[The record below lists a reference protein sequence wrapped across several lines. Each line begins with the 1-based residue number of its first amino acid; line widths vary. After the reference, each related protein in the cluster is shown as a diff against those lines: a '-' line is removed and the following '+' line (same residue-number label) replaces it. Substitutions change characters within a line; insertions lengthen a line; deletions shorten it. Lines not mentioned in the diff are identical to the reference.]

1 MATSKKP
8 TTHQVYNPNTKLLN
22 INNGQKVRDVSTG
35 KVYGPK
41 NGLTSQQQAGRAS
54 LRAGTPV
61 PQQVKSPTTHQ
72 VYKNGVLTVTPTQA
86 SKASTPEGQLAAK
99 EGVFTN
105 PHTGIQTDK
114 YGNVVTGKNKY
125 GVLQTTGTT
134 APSAMG
140 TAGAAT
146 QSTAV
151 RGTTTQGAVTPT
163 VPTATTP
170 VVDIGGGTTAGV
182 SGTAGAATDS
192 QRLADIAWKQH
203 NGEPLSEEDFKYLVG
218 QQLSGASSLA
228 AQTQAAATAQETA
241 AQDLIAK
248 KQAEMEARASSQSK
262 TTQGLVDQQKAL
274 LDEQA
279 KAAIDQI
286 KQNAMSEQTAGQ
298 NIMAFSGFGVSSA
311 AIQKTQEIQA
321 KYNAQSQA
329 VVDAENLQLQMFQE
343 QLQGADQAVLDEMQA
358 NIDTLQA
365 NADEMAYSNALDVAQ
380 ANADANVDPLTAL
393 SNIMQVLPPAQAQ
406 QVNTDVSKM
415 LGYLA
420 DESGNPITFANG
432 ETIPILTETT
442 EAKNTRYLDEL
453 VKSGASPEIINALKV
468 QLGLPDYTDPITQAQ
483 LAYDQANAKVKENEA
498 NGILTSPLDLID
510 LAQKTYDY
518 YNEIGYTAGSIPTGG
533 QYGATT
539 YTLENGLPAIMVNVQ
554 QGQSLDLS
562 ETRDRDEGQCGAFV
576 NDFFGERIM
585 DNLFTQKMGLV
596 DESIQVPEPGMA
608 FVMETESK
616 YGHTGI
622 VEYVDPSRGVMGI
635 VDANWNNDGEVRRT
649 EIPIS
654 DAAGFVRAP
663 NSISADASS
672 FTPTDVSMVNNFLE
686 NGKVPSVYEGNEQ
699 ELIDKANRLSSLATN
714 PKTPLSQALSYT
726 TGKKALTDTAV
737 QSIQKN
743 DLTAQQ
749 ITDLATSFED
759 LDESDFGPLLGIISS
774 ANPYNTKA
782 QDIRAQLQ
790 SIVPNLARGVYGEV
804 GVLTDA
810 DIANYMKTLPNLT
823 STEDLRNA
831 VLEMTQR
838 TIGRSLESKLRAY
851 AGTYDISG
859 YQYIIDKYNLD
870 NATAQEDL
878 GALYDQSSDLSV
890 SQNDLW
896 DNL

>member
-22 INNGQKVRDVSTG
+22 INNGQKVKDVSTG

-41 NGLTSQQQAGRAS
+41 NGLTAQQQAGRAS

-99 EGVFTN
+99 EGIFTN

-146 QSTAV
+146 QGTAV

-218 QQLSGASSLA
+218 QQLSGAGSLA

-329 VVDAENLQLQMFQE
+329 VVDAENLQLQQYQA

-380 ANADANVDPLTAL
+380 ANADAQLDPLTAL

-432 ETIPILTETT
+432 ETIPIKTDTDF
-442 EAKNTRYLDEL
+442 AKNMDYLQQL
-453 VKSGASPEIINALKV
+453 ASSGASEEVMNAAMAG
-468 QLGLPDYTDPITQAQ
+468 LGLTTADMQNFQFYSQLSDKGKADYIKLQQASKGVSLFNGADGQVYAVDGTNGTVTPLESQSASGSGNIPNMPPVTATIGDREVTAQPVFMTALQQADAAMFAATGQHIQINQDYRTAAEQQAIRDQFGYTSNDQPSGAGGLPMAAPVGTSFHEMGLAVDVSNWEEAQPYLEQFGIVNGLEGDMGHFSMGEMNPGVFGTKDYTDAQ
-483 LAYDQANAKVKENEA
+483 KAAMDALDPSDLSTTDLKVLKDSGLSTNDLFTYVSSSKQELPADKKEQIQEVYDA
-498 NGILTSPLDLID
+498 LLDLEGTSGLTGAVGFGIQKFGTEAGWAGTKTAD
-510 LAQKTYDY
+510 FIAKFNTFKDSLALPNLDKMKGAMSDKDIQFLR
-518 YNEIGYTAGSIPTGG
+518 NTASALSLNMSETEFRN
-533 QYGATT
+533 
-539 YTLENGLPAIMVNVQ
+539 TLEKLKQ
-554 QGQSLDLS
+554 KYSSLLNLGTDITPQEDL
-562 ETRDRDEGQCGAFV
+562 D
-576 NDFFGERIM
+576 
-585 DNLFTQKMGLV
+585 
-596 DESIQVPEPGMA
+596 
-608 FVMETESK
+608 
-616 YGHTGI
+616 
-622 VEYVDPSRGVMGI
+622 
-635 VDANWNNDGEVRRT
+635 
-649 EIPIS
+649 
-654 DAAGFVRAP
+654 P
-663 NSISADASS
+663 NSI
-672 FTPTDVSMVNNFLE
+672 
-686 NGKVPSVYEGNEQ
+686 
-699 ELIDKANRLSSLATN
+699 
-714 PKTPLSQALSYT
+714 
-726 TGKKALTDTAV
+726 
-737 QSIQKN
+737 
-743 DLTAQQ
+743 
-749 ITDLATSFED
+749 
-759 LDESDFGPLLGIISS
+759 LD
-774 ANPYNTKA
+774 
-782 QDIRAQLQ
+782 
-790 SIVPNLARGVYGEV
+790 SIVDPDVYSV
-804 GVLTDA
+804 G
-810 DIANYMKTLPNLT
+810 
-823 STEDLRNA
+823 
-831 VLEMTQR
+831 
-838 TIGRSLESKLRAY
+838 SKHGL
-851 AGTYDISG
+851 
-859 YQYIIDKYNLD
+859 Q
-870 NATAQEDL
+870 
-878 GALYDQSSDLSV
+878 
-890 SQNDLW
+890 
-896 DNL
+896 